1 MSKPIV
7 FMLIGLQ
14 GSGKSTLAKE
24 LSATYNATILNADT
38 IRDQNPDWDNEKV
51 FKLLHSQM
59 RELVRCGK
67 NVVLD
72 NTNTT
77 IKMRATVFQNL
88 KGIDCQII
96 AQVLATPYQTC
107 VERLKKRNQ
116 LSERQVPLEA
126 LRRYYEGYQIP
137 FKEEGFEDIVI
148 VNFDSHYSF
157 DKNIDILLSM
167 TKFNQ
172 KNSHHKFSLAEHCL
186 GLAQLCQDL
195 KYNNFVI
202 REAAEFHDIGKM
214 FTQTFKENDP
224 NAHYYNHH
232 NIGAY
237 YMLENYLAIDSYDGN
252 DYNNNRENFIL
263 DVLFYINYHML
274 PFFWNTDKLKEKWCK
289 IFRQEKFDNLL
300 LFNKYDKIAS
310 GIDSEEE

>member
-59 RELVRCGK
+59 RELVSGDK

-88 KGIDCQII
+88 KGIDCDIVAII
-96 AQVLATPYQTC
+96 IATPYELC
-107 VERLKKRNQ
+107 VERLKTRNS
-116 LSERQVPLEA
+116 LGKRQVPLEV
-126 LRRYYEGYQIP
+126 LQKYRERFEIP
-137 FKEEGFEDIVI
+137 FKEEGFNNIIIEGFKDFWDAGKAYDLEKSMRG
-148 VNFDSHYSF
+148 FD
-157 DKNIDILLSM
+157 
-167 TKFNQ
+167 Q
-172 KNSHHKFSLAEHCL
+172 KNSHHKYNLDAHCWELANSFESQNIYSDAVL
-186 GLAQLCQDL
+186 S
-195 KYNNFVI
+195 
-202 REAAEFHDIGKM
+202 EAGQYHDIGKL
-214 FTQTFKENDP
+214 FTQTFKEGDP

-232 NIGAY
+232 NVGAY
-237 YMLENYLAIDSYDGN
+237 YMLENHSVLYTSDFDKHN
-252 DYNNNRENFIL
+252 TIL
-263 DVLFYINYHML
+263 DILFYINYHML
-274 PFFWNTDKLKEKWCK
+274 PFFWKTEKTKEKWYK
-289 IFRQEKFDNLL
+289 IFGQDKFDNLL

-310 GIDSEEE
+310 GTDSEEE